1 MGRNAVYWKK
11 IAGMRKIVVFR
22 RQGEDTSMRVVAND
36 FTAPEIMKFIRQWT
50 EMTQVEFADTID
62 RRVGVVRSYEQG
74 TRHYTFERFSK
85 SPKSMTCASSS
96 KRNT

>member
-1 MGRNAVYWKK
+1 
-11 IAGMRKIVVFR
+11 
-22 RQGEDTSMRVVAND
+22 MRVVAND

-74 TRHYTFERFSK
+74 TRHYTFKTLPAIVEKNDLRMVIEK
-85 SPKSMTCASSS
+85 KHIA
-96 KRNT
+96 

>member
-1 MGRNAVYWKK
+1 
-11 IAGMRKIVVFR
+11 
-22 RQGEDTSMRVVAND
+22 MRVVAND

-74 TRHYTFERFSK
+74 TRHYTFETLLEIAEKHDLRIVIEK
-85 SPKSMTCASSS
+85 KHIA
-96 KRNT
+96 